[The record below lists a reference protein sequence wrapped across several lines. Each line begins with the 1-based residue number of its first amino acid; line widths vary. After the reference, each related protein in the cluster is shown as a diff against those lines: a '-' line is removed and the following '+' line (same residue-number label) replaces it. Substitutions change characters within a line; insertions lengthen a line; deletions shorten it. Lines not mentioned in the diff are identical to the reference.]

1 MSQDKH
7 QSSRLIFNPRGKTT
21 STPGVDASEKERLR
35 TAREK
40 AAEYRNPDE
49 HTANQDHKVR
59 DMDEWADIVS
69 QRIEEAIR
77 RGDFDNLSGHGKP
90 MPVEREPFVPEDQQM
105 AFKLLKNNDLV
116 PDWIAER
123 REILRVV
130 EHWRSEFQR
139 IVGEAQTAWTAAE
152 SEQRRLQLEE
162 RWARWIT
169 RWEDEVVE
177 LNRRIN
183 TLNLKQP
190 ITHLEVY
197 KVRLE
202 TELRALGMGRR
213 LEK

>member
-7 QSSRLIFNPRGKTT
+7 QSSRLIFNPRGKAVP
-21 STPGVDASEKERLR
+21 TPGADASEEARLQA
-35 TAREK
+35 AREK
-40 AAEYRNPDE
+40 AAEYRNPDA
-49 HTANQDHKVR
+49 HTASQDNKVR
-59 DMDEWADIVS
+59 EMDEWGDIVS

-90 MPVEREPFVPEDQQM
+90 MQVEREPFVPEDQQM

-139 IVGEAQTAWTAAE
+139 IVEEAQTAWAAAQ
-152 SEQRRLQLEE
+152 SEQRRHQLEE

-169 RWEDEVVE
+169 RWENEVVE
-177 LNRRIN
+177 INRRIN

-190 ITHLEVY
+190 VTHLEVF
-197 KVRLE
+197 KLRLDA
-202 TELRALGMGRR
+202 ELRALGMGRK